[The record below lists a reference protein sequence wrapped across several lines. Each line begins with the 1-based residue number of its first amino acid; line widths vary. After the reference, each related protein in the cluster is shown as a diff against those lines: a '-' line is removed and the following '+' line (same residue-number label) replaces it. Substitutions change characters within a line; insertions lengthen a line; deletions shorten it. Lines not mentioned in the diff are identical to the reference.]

1 MPAKHISI
9 DEFLEQRK
17 KNKKSIVLDVRHA
30 EHFEKGHI
38 PGAINLNKARVADE
52 IESVIPDK
60 KAQIYCH
67 CGGGESGAKAA
78 DTLTELGYKN
88 AVVIDGGW
96 RAYKAKQGEE

>member
-9 DEFLEQRK
+9 DEFLEQQK
-17 KNKKSIVLDVRHA
+17 KNKNAVVLDVRHA

-38 PGAINLNKARVADE
+38 PGALNLNKARVVDE
-52 IESVIPDK
+52 IASVIPDK
-60 KAQIYCH
+60 RTKIFCH

-78 DTLTELGYKN
+78 DALVELGYKN

-96 RAYKAKQGEE
+96 RSYKAKKGIE